1 MIAPMPHGHTSS
13 MADHP
18 VQQHGLDRRPS
29 ARAAGALALFIV
41 LALAAGGVGVLLQGN
56 ALDTNGWY
64 DGLSKPGFTPPSA
77 VFGPVWTL
85 LYLTIGVAGWL
96 LWRARSAERGTTLGL
111 WGLQLVLNAFW
122 TGAFFGLRSP
132 WLGLAVI
139 LALLAT
145 IVLLVIRSRSV
156 DRRVSLLLLPY
167 LAWVGFAT
175 ALNVAIVYLN

>member
-1 MIAPMPHGHTSS
+1 M
-13 MADHP
+13 
-18 VQQHGLDRRPS
+18 
-29 ARAAGALALFIV
+29 LALFLA
-41 LALAAGGVGVLLQGN
+41 LALAAGGVGVLLQGS
-56 ALDTNGWY
+56 ALDANGWY
-64 DGLSKPGFTPPSA
+64 DGLEKPGFTPPDA

-96 LWRARSAERGTTLGL
+96 LWRSRSAERGTALGL
-111 WGLQLVLNAFW
+111 WGLQLVLNALW

-145 IVLLVIRSRSV
+145 IAALVIRSAAI
-156 DRRVSLLLLPY
+156 DRRVSVLLLPY

-175 ALNVAIVYLN
+175 ALNGAIVYLN